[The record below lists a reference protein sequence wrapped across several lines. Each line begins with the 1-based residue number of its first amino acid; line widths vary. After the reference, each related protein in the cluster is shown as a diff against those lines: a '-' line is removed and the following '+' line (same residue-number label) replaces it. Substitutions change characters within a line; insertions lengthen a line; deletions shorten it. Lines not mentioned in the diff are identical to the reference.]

1 MFGREDT
8 MIHLFLKTK
17 KFIPNE
23 FHQGFFEIDFKKLY
37 NQGIRLILTDLDN
50 TLITYAEQLPTKEIL
65 DKFDELREIGFEIV
79 VISNN
84 VPSRVATFL
93 EGTSYKGLGNARKPL
108 LTGLKRAVKLAE
120 NSYTHS
126 QTVII
131 GDQLMTDIYC
141 ANRFHA
147 YSILVNP
154 ILRRT
159 EKWYTKLNRRI
170 EIKMLK
176 KIENKYFEVYKSLKL
191 DMRK

>member
-1 MFGREDT
+1 
-8 MIHLFLKTK
+8 MIHLLLKTK

-23 FHQGFFEIDFKKLY
+23 FHQSFFEIDFKKLY
-37 NQGIRLILTDLDN
+37 KQGIRLILTDLDN
-50 TLITYAEQLPTKEIL
+50 TLITYADHLPTKVIL
-65 DKFDELREIGFEIV
+65 DKFEELKGIGFEIV

-84 VPSRVATFL
+84 VPSRVSKFL
-93 EGTSYKGLGNARKPL
+93 EGTSYKGLGNSRKPL
-108 LTGLKRAVKLAE
+108 LTGIRRAVKLAKKE
-120 NSYTHS
+120 YTHN
-126 QTVII
+126 QIVII

-141 ANRFHA
+141 ANRFHS
-147 YSILVNP
+147 YSVLVNP

-176 KIENKYFEVYKSLKL
+176 KIENKYSKDFKNLKL

>member
-1 MFGREDT
+1 
-8 MIHLFLKTK
+8 MIHIFLKTK

-23 FHQGFFEIDFKKLY
+23 FHQSFFEIDFKKLY
-37 NQGIRLILTDLDN
+37 KQGKRLILTDLDN
-50 TLITYAEQLPTKEIL
+50 TLITYADHLPTKEIL
-65 DKFDELREIGFEIV
+65 DKFNELKKIGFEIV

-84 VPSRVATFL
+84 VHSRVSKFL
-93 EGTSYKGLGNARKPL
+93 EGTNYKGLGNSRKPL
-108 LTGLKRAVKLAE
+108 LVGLRRAMKLAE
-120 NSYTHS
+120 KEYTHS
-126 QTVII
+126 QAVII

-141 ANRFHA
+141 ANRFHS

-170 EIKMLK
+170 ELKMLK
-176 KIENKYFEVYKSLKL
+176 KIEKKYSEVYKSLKL

>member
-1 MFGREDT
+1 

-108 LTGLKRAVKLAE
+108 LTGLKRAMKLAE